1 MYSTDQYMD
10 PDHTMILVYYF
21 VLMLRS
27 MTFRIFTGF
36 YVADI
41 LVTNG
46 KHQDIMNHSPN
57 DLETLVCQYSCSVFV
72 YSDPY

>member
-1 MYSTDQYMD
+1 MD

-57 DLETLVCQYSCSVFV
+57 DLETLVC
-72 YSDPY
+72 